1 MCLFS
6 LLVVSGAYFYS
17 HSLSWSNNKE
27 NNGVYGKKVWVPGKN
42 FKITISI
49 FIFVGN
55 FFSNFGSSKVG
66 DFLNIAWYIC

>member
-1 MCLFS
+1 MSFYFNS
-6 LLVVSGAYFYS
+6 LLVVVSGAYFYS

-42 FKITISI
+42 FKITITI

-55 FFSNFGSSKVG
+55 FLSNFCSVK
-66 DFLNIAWYIC
+66 